1 MDSMSYGPGSFQET
15 HRGLQGGQDHRG
27 GTNTVTRIS
36 FGEVKLIARVNRA
49 NAGHIR
55 QSEVWSALP
64 NRRAGCDQGK
74 NLKLAVSAR
83 TPFAN
88 GSFTHC
94 ANDAAYSCLGTS
106 RIAAPADRAA
116 TKVRLLL

>member
-1 MDSMSYGPGSFQET
+1 MVREVFKK
-15 HRGLQGGQDHRG
+15 
-27 GTNTVTRIS
+27 RIGDYMVGRTI
-36 FGEVKLIARVNRA
+36 GEVQTRSRVLFAQIHLIARFNRA